1 MKVTY
6 FQRKPLPGANSIE
19 RIFRDVRGALPS
31 GIKYTVSVSRYHSK
45 GILPRLY
52 NMLEAA
58 SRQADVN
65 HITGDIHYA
74 AYFLKKQKTLLTIHD
89 CVSLESYRGIRKKV
103 MWFLWYWLPQK
114 RSALIV
120 AISESTKMELLKHS
134 CCDPNKIRVVYDC
147 VSPSFRPVPYSFNV
161 AKPVILQVGTTQNK
175 NLIRI
180 AQALE
185 GIPCRLNIIGLLT
198 RPQMEALRYYSVDYS
213 NHSDLSDDEM
223 VRSYI
228 DCDMVIFASTY
239 EGFGLPI
246 VEANATGRPIV
257 TSNVLSMPEVAG
269 DAACLVNPFDV
280 QSIREGILRVIQNAD
295 YREQIIQNGF
305 ENVKRFQPDAITAQ
319 YVSLYEEL
327 ASRR

>member
-19 RIFRDVRGALPS
+19 RIFRDVRDALPS
-31 GIKYTVSVSRYHSK
+31 GIKYTVSIASYHSK

-52 NMLEAA
+52 NMIEAV
-58 SRQADVN
+58 SRQSDVN

-74 AYFLKKQKTLLTIHD
+74 AYFLKKRKTLLTIHD
-89 CVSLESYRGIRKKV
+89 CVSLETYRGIRKKV
-103 MWFLWYWLPQK
+103 MFFLRYRLPQK
-114 RSALIV
+114 RSEMIV

-134 CCDPNKIRVVYDC
+134 CCDPNNIRVVYDC
-147 VSPSFRPVPYSFNV
+147 VSPSFRPAPYSFN
-161 AKPVILQVGTTQNK
+161 AAQPVILQVGTTQNK

-185 GIPCRLNIIGLLT
+185 GIRCRLNIIGLLT
-198 RPQMEALRYYSVDYS
+198 CPQMEALHYYNIDYS
-213 NHSDLSDDEM
+213 NRSDLSDDEI
-223 VRSYI
+223 VKSYI

-269 DAACLVNPFDV
+269 DAACLVDPFDV
-280 QSIREGILRVIQNAD
+280 QSIREGILRVIQNAH
-295 YREQIIQNGF
+295 YREQIVQNGF
-305 ENVKRFQPDAITAQ
+305 ENVKRFQPDMITAQ
-319 YVSLYEEL
+319 YVALYEEL